1 MSAKNLVDVILPV
14 YNSEKFIIKTI
25 NSIINQSFNKW
36 RIIIIDDASS
46 DKTLFIIKKFYKK
59 FILKKKLLLIRN
71 LINRGQG
78 YCRNLGLKYSN
89 SEFVAFIDSDDLW
102 MKKKLE
108 RQIRFMKTFNYV
120 FTYTD
125 YKVFNNDKIKII
137 YPPINYN
144 YSKFVLNTSIATSTM
159 ILHKKIINN
168 LFSTK
173 IRFCEDYLFKCE
185 LLKKYNANKYP
196 GIYTKYIVRKDS
208 LQSSRK
214 KVLLAVWNI
223 NKNFNKMNII
233 KNIFSILFISINSL
247 IKYGIR

>member
-102 MKKKLE
+102 MKK
-108 RQIRFMKTFNYV
+108 IRETN
-120 FTYTD
+120 
-125 YKVFNNDKIKII
+125 
-137 YPPINYN
+137 
-144 YSKFVLNTSIATSTM
+144 
-159 ILHKKIINN
+159 
-168 LFSTK
+168 
-173 IRFCEDYLFKCE
+173 
-185 LLKKYNANKYP
+185 
-196 GIYTKYIVRKDS
+196 
-208 LQSSRK
+208 
-214 KVLLAVWNI
+214 
-223 NKNFNKMNII
+223 
-233 KNIFSILFISINSL
+233 
-247 IKYGIR
+247 